1 MTKLLFLNNAIIVQ
15 IHGFLIVKD
24 EKAKILDDYKNLLR
38 KASQKSKY
46 GNNQNRALGITS
58 KIKISKK

>member
-24 EKAKILDDYKNLLR
+24 EKAKILDDHKNLLR
-38 KASQKSKY
+38 KVTSQKSKY

-58 KIKISKK
+58 KIK